1 MEVAGK
7 KPEQEAR
14 QRGDFDVEVSRSS
27 FLCYQGIILPL
38 HEDWIGTGERKAEQ
52 DYSVSLLYFF

>member
-7 KPEQEAR
+7 KLEQEAR
-14 QRGDFDVEVSRSS
+14 QRWDLDVEVSRSS

-38 HEDWIGTGERKAEQ
+38 LEDWIETGEKKAEQ
-52 DYSVSLLYFF
+52 DYSVFLLYFL